1 MVVCWPFYQS
11 GAVPRHDLAHLEDLA
26 LNRHDLA
33 HLEEPF
39 LEEEVPAVI
48 RDIAGEKAPGPDGF
62 IGVFLK
68 RSWLVIKEDLMSAFY
83 FFYQHHGQHFQHL
96 NSAHLVLLP
105 KKPEPKK

>member
-11 GAVPRHDLAHLEDLA
+11 GVVPRHDLAHLEDLA

-48 RDIAGEKAPGPDGF
+48 RDIAGEKAPGPDSF

-83 FFYQHHGQHFQHL
+83 FFLPTSWPTFSTLEFGTPC
-96 NSAHLVLLP
+96 SAE
-105 KKPEPKK
+105 KT